1 MGSHMCDSQQ
11 AGERQGQG
19 ERNHARYLPPS
30 SWDGHCPIPEFT
42 EHLVLSCFVIPEPG
56 TARAGSP
63 LKAAIGPM
71 QLLDCYATAY
81 TWPDFPLDPDVAS
94 ESFLSQKSK
103 PAQHQSIRTGTNVFT
118 CNNRPSRSQCIKQR
132 AEAQKGEGTCL
143 KPHSKLGT
151 EQGTEPRAPALCCSS
166 RRLNICKKGTSL
178 PVLVCPRLSSQH
190 SPQTASSL
198 LPACTQ
204 VRVTQAFPYKWG
216 SQKPNH
222 KGCSSK
228 KWVYSDS
235 SGLSLW
241 MTNL

>member
-1 MGSHMCDSQQ
+1 MRFWLAGKVKLPSPGLQLERKGSL
-11 AGERQGQG
+11 GF
-19 ERNHARYLPPS
+19 PS
-30 SWDGHCPIPEFT
+30 SS
-42 EHLVLSCFVIPEPG
+42 LSAITPTV
-56 TARAGSP
+56 SP
-63 LKAAIGPM
+63 LQG
-71 QLLDCYATAY
+71 
-81 TWPDFPLDPDVAS
+81 WG
-94 ESFLSQKSK
+94 
-103 PAQHQSIRTGTNVFT
+103 SIRTGTDVST
-118 CNNRPSRSQCIKQR
+118 CKHRPSRSQCIKQR

-204 VRVTQAFPYKWG
+204 VRATQTFPYKWG
-216 SQKPNH
+216 SQKPSH

-235 SGLSLW
+235 SGPSLW
-241 MTNL
+241 MTKL